1 MSRIV
6 SVDSGSSFLKII
18 AGNERTLSV
27 PTNILKA
34 SATESA
40 NPIYSDEIIV
50 NGNKF
55 YVGETAQK
63 ATNKLTEDPAIEA
76 GFHGSEKQYIQMCYS
91 FQQMGITGD
100 HDLLVIS
107 LPYSDCRDD
116 AIKTKLKERNIFKW
130 KAFIN
135 NDWTDKVVTF
145 KEVKIYPQGIGALRF
160 YTHKLVD
167 KPKSVCLID
176 IGSCTSDIITVQI
189 DRRTND
195 YIYNAHASK
204 SLREIS
210 VSDFMRKWSR
220 EIKQVQ
226 GMKDRKFSY
235 FELSEMAKYSDFN
248 ITVLSQPKFNS
259 QPLFDD
265 TKRWFTQQIY
275 KHAKET
281 LGDLWDG
288 IEQVILTSGGAYLI
302 DETTWECAG
311 RTIKLDEW
319 SNVKGQ
325 YIAFGGELINQTKA
339 NSTEKNNEVTL

>member
-6 SVDSGSSFLKII
+6 SVDSGSSFLKILV
-18 AGNERTLSV
+18 GNHKLSV
-27 PTNILKA
+27 QTNVLQA
-34 SATESA
+34 AESVA
-40 NPIYSDEIIV
+40 VSYKDEIIV
-50 NGNKF
+50 NDKKY
-55 YVGETAQK
+55 YVGKTAQN
-63 ATNKLTEDPAIEA
+63 ATNKLIEDPAIEA
-76 GFHGSEKQYIQMCYS
+76 GFHGSEKQYVQMCYA
-91 FQQMGITGD
+91 FQQMGVMGE
-100 HDLLVIS
+100 HDLLVVS
-107 LPYSDCRDD
+107 LPYSDCRDEKL
-116 AIKTKLKERNIFKW
+116 KTKLKERNLFKW
-130 KAFIN
+130 KSYLK
-135 NDWTDKVVTF
+135 DELVDKFASF
-145 KEVKIYPQGIGALRF
+145 KEVKIYPQGIGALRIF
-160 YTHKLVD
+160 TQGLSE

-176 IGSCTSDIITVQI
+176 IGSCTSDIITVQL

-195 YIYNAHASK
+195 YTYNAHASK

-220 EIKQVQ
+220 EIKQAP

-235 FELSEMAKYSDFN
+235 FELSEMIEYSDFN
-248 ITVLSQPKFNS
+248 INVLSQPKFNS
-259 QPLFDD
+259 KPLFED
-265 TKRWFTQQIY
+265 TKRWFTQEIY

-325 YIAFGGELINQTKA
+325 YIAFGGELTNELKSNA
-339 NSTEKNNEVTL
+339 KSNEVTL